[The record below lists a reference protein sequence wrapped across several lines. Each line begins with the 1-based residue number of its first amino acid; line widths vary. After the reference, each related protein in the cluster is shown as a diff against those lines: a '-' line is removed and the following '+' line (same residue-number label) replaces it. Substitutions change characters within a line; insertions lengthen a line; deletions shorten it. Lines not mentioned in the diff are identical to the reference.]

1 MLGVTA
7 AAETAYGDSLDC
19 VTAIASN
26 GLYTAAGALGEAVA
40 DRLAI
45 SVAEPLSASST
56 VLYTLTVDAELT
68 FVSWTSAMLRGT
80 NPLGSVPIS

>member
-1 MLGVTA
+1 MEATTPG
-7 AAETAYGDSLDC
+7 
-19 VTAIASN
+19 SN
-26 GLYTAAGALGEAVA
+26 GLNSFAGAFGEAVA

-45 SVAEPLSASST
+45 SVAEPLDASST